1 MSKPD
6 GQKAEQPPLIVP
18 AWVFDQGFNKYHIIV
33 LCYVAMRRKCWENK
47 KTIAK
52 VLGIKPETLKRTLNE
67 LVESGWLTK
76 TTKKVNPKL
85 ANSHCYKLSGD
96 GNHKPQKG
104 RSIVKHKPDV
114 SPIERM
120 KGKRPQRMRVT
131 RLGEKTNSLGPMQV
145 TGMEPQEEPSLEA
158 LEEPTL
164 APAQD
169 PKLHKQHNKIT
180 SQDNDSNGCAPIS
193 SFKEAEPRSGEC
205 LNHSNFPVG
214 PSSGTNCASQSHK
227 PSKKRP
233 VTECP
238 HQRGS
243 GDWME
248 WMIMNGHHR
257 LVLMDGFSH
266 MQGKPQSPKPPT
278 KEKWGATQYQMD
290 SFAKA
295 VALYNK
301 NWNTNFTLKEAER
314 EYFRQ
319 MDDKLS
325 A

>member
-6 GQKAEQPPLIVP
+6 GQKGEQPPLIVP

-47 KTIAK
+47 KTISK
-52 VLGIKPETLKRTLNE
+52 VLGIKPATLKRTLNE

-85 ANSHCYKLSGD
+85 ANSHCYELSGD

-104 RSIVKHKPDV
+104 RSIAKQKPDV

-131 RLGEKTNSLGPMQV
+131 RLGEKTGSLGPRKDA
-145 TGMEPQEEPSLEA
+145 GMEPQEEPSLEA

-169 PKLHKQHNKIT
+169 LKLHKQRNKIT
-180 SQDNDSNGCAPIS
+180 SQDNESNGCAPIASLNGNS

-205 LNHSNFPVG
+205 LNHSNLPVG
-214 PSSGTNCASQSHK
+214 PSSGTNCASQSQK
-227 PSKKRP
+227 PPKKRP
-233 VTECP
+233 VDTCP
-238 HQRGS
+238 YEWLS
-243 GDWME
+243 KDWIT
-248 WMIMNGHHR
+248 WCFKNGHDR
-257 LVLMDGFSH
+257 LALLEICLSKQV
-266 MQGKPQSPKPPT
+266 K
-278 KEKWGATQYQMD
+278 KE
-290 SFAKA
+290 
-295 VALYNK
+295 
-301 NWNTNFTLKEAER
+301 ER
-314 EYFRQ
+314 KQ
-319 MDDKLS
+319 W

>member
-47 KTIAK
+47 KTIAQ

-67 LVESGWLTK
+67 LVESGWLSK

-85 ANSHCYKLSGD
+85 ANSHCYELSGD
-96 GNHKPQKG
+96 GNHKPQMG
-104 RSIVKHKPDV
+104 RSIVKQKPDV

-120 KGKRPQRMRVT
+120 KGKRPQRKRVT
-131 RLGEKTNSLGPMQV
+131 RLGEKTSSLGPRQDA
-145 TGMEPQEEPSLEA
+145 GMEPQEEPSLEA

-180 SQDNDSNGCAPIS
+180 SQDNESNGCAPISSLNCNS

-205 LNHSNFPVG
+205 LNHSNLPVG
-214 PSSGTNCASQSHK
+214 SSSGTNCASQSQK
-227 PSKKRP
+227 PPKKRP
-233 VTECP
+233 ATENP
-238 HQRGS
+238 YERGT
-243 GDWME
+243 GEWIA
-248 WMIMNGHHR
+248 WMIQNGYGQYA
-257 LVLMDGFSH
+257 LTVGFDH
-266 MQGKPQSPKPPT
+266 WQIKHEAKPK
-278 KEKWGATQYQMD
+278 KREKWG
-290 SFAKA
+290 
-295 VALYNK
+295 
-301 NWNTNFTLKEAER
+301 
-314 EYFRQ
+314 
-319 MDDKLS
+319 
-325 A
+325 

>member
-67 LVESGWLTK
+67 LVESGWLSK

-85 ANSHCYKLSGD
+85 ANSHCYELSGD

-131 RLGEKTNSLGPMQV
+131 RLGEKTSSLGPRQDA
-145 TGMEPQEEPSLEA
+145 GMEPQEEPILEP

-169 PKLHKQHNKIT
+169 PKLHKQHNNIT
-180 SQDNDSNGCAPIS
+180 SQNNESNGCAPIS
-193 SFKEAEPRSGEC
+193 SLNDNSSFKEVEPRSGEC
-205 LNHSNFPVG
+205 LNHSNLPVG
-214 PSSGTNCASQSHK
+214 SSSGANCASLSQK
-227 PSKKRP
+227 PPKKPP
-233 VTECP
+233 VDSCP
-238 HQRGS
+238 YEWLS
-243 GDWME
+243 EDWIR
-248 WMIMNGHHR
+248 WCFKNGHHR
-257 LVLMDGFSH
+257 LATIEVCLSK
-266 MQGKPQSPKPPT
+266 QVK
-278 KEKWGATQYQMD
+278 KEER
-290 SFAKA
+290 KA
-295 VALYNK
+295 WA
-301 NWNTNFTLKEAER
+301 
-314 EYFRQ
+314 
-319 MDDKLS
+319 
-325 A
+325 